1 MTRLPRRLFSDRALR
16 LLTRSLVAVFLV
28 AATAAASIARA
39 QGGVDALSRK
49 ARADSVR
56 RAQRTAGQGGKVTS
70 PSAPPA
76 AAPAGVK
83 LELGTTMVPPGKVK
97 QSARLGAKAR
107 ADALAST
114 EKQTKAAGAA
124 ATAASATATP
134 VLVAPTAAPPALV
147 APAPASTLPVSAPTQ
162 PIVATSAPTPVP
174 PPRRLTQ
181 AQADSVRA
189 RWTVAQPVVWVSS
202 PLARR
207 VSPGLGFA
215 TPSGYGPAWGD
226 FFMSVS
232 YQRRTRFTQVQD
244 GAVGVGMGLGD
255 PVGAIGG
262 ELVYSSFGT
271 VRSGGLSNGTI
282 SARVHRIVRGYG
294 LSVGLENLVGVGRT
308 TSAGPDGGRSAFFA
322 VSQLRRLGGADS
334 ISASESS
341 DAHEVLWTVGIGDG
355 RFRRESDVF
364 ASRSTVNLFGSVGY
378 RFMAQAAAIVD
389 YTGQDVSIALSIA
402 PFQCIPLVLTPG
414 FADITG
420 SAGDGARFVLAAG
433 ISTRFDRDAFFRR
446 PCTR

>member
-1 MTRLPRRLFSDRALR
+1 M
-16 LLTRSLVAVFLV
+16 SL
-28 AATAAASIARA
+28 
-39 QGGVDALSRK
+39 
-49 ARADSVR
+49 
-56 RAQRTAGQGGKVTS
+56 
-70 PSAPPA
+70 
-76 AAPAGVK
+76 
-83 LELGTTMVPPGKVK
+83 
-97 QSARLGAKAR
+97 
-107 ADALAST
+107 
-114 EKQTKAAGAA
+114 
-124 ATAASATATP
+124 
-134 VLVAPTAAPPALV
+134 
-147 APAPASTLPVSAPTQ
+147 
-162 PIVATSAPTPVP
+162 
-174 PPRRLTQ
+174 
-181 AQADSVRA
+181 
-189 RWTVAQPVVWVSS
+189 
-202 PLARR
+202 
-207 VSPGLGFA
+207 
-215 TPSGYGPAWGD
+215 
-226 FFMSVS
+226 S
-232 YQRRTRFTQVQD
+232 YQRRTRFTHVQD

-308 TSAGPDGGRSAFFA
+308 TSAGPDGGRSAFLA
-322 VSQLRRLGGADS
+322 VSQLRRIGGADS
-334 ISASESS
+334 ISASESAE
-341 DAHEVLWTVGIGDG
+341 AHEVLWTVGIGDG

-378 RFMAQAAAIVD
+378 RFMPQAAAIVD